1 MKANRIL
8 QCESELKRLKRTL
21 KRLKQQSVTVTLTGT
36 KQPLRERGV
45 KLLIG
50 FIDVHFDIL
59 VYQDEYIDDK
69 HVFVLRAY
77 PEDIARVL
85 RLAATQTDDVELH
98 KAFINLSQEVY
109 DSAGNT
115 QHFL

>member
-8 QCESELKRLKRTL
+8 QCESEFKRLKRTL
-21 KRLKQQSVTVTLTGT
+21 KRLKQQSVPVTLTGT
-36 KQPLRERGV
+36 MQPLRERGV

-59 VYQDEYIDDK
+59 VYQNEYIDDK

-77 PEDIARVL
+77 PEDISRAL
-85 RLAATQTDDVELH
+85 RLAASQTADAEIH
-98 KAFINLSQEVY
+98 KAFINLSKEVS
-109 DSAGNT
+109 DSDGNT

>member
-8 QCESELKRLKRTL
+8 QRESEIKNLKRALKRI
-21 KRLKQQSVTVTLTGT
+21 KQQSVTVTLTGT
-36 KQPLRERGV
+36 KQPLREHGV
-45 KLLIG
+45 KLLLG
-50 FIDVHFDIL
+50 FIDSYFDDL
-59 VYQDEYIDDK
+59 VYQNEYINDK
-69 HVFVLRAY
+69 LVFVLRAY

>member
-1 MKANRIL
+1 M
-8 QCESELKRLKRTL
+8 
-21 KRLKQQSVTVTLTGT
+21 
-36 KQPLRERGV
+36 
-45 KLLIG
+45 IG

-59 VYQDEYIDDK
+59 VYQNEYIDDK

>member
-45 KLLIG
+45 NLLIG
-50 FIDVHFDIL
+50 FIDIHFDDL
-59 VYQDEYIDDK
+59 VYQNEYIDDK
-69 HVFVLRAY
+69 LVFVLRAY

-85 RLAATQTDDVELH
+85 RLAATQTDDIELH
-98 KAFINLSQEVY
+98 KAFASLSKEVSES
-109 DSAGNT
+109 DGNT

>member
-8 QCESELKRLKRTL
+8 QRESEIKNLKRALKRI
-21 KRLKQQSVTVTLTGT
+21 KQQSVTVTLTGT

-50 FIDVHFDIL
+50 FIDVHFDDL
-59 VYQDEYIDDK
+59 VYQNEYINDK

-85 RLAATQTDDVELH
+85 RLAATQTDDIELH
-98 KAFINLSQEVY
+98 KAFASLSQEVS
-109 DSAGNT
+109 DSDGNT

>member
-50 FIDVHFDIL
+50 FIDIHFDIL
-59 VYQDEYIDDK
+59 VYQNEYIDDK

-77 PEDIARVL
+77 PEDIYRVL
-85 RLAATQTDDVELH
+85 RLASNQTKDIDLQ
-98 KAFINLSQEVY
+98 KAILNLAKEVS
-109 DSAGNT
+109 DSDGNT

>member
-50 FIDVHFDIL
+50 IAKYRNL
-59 VYQDEYIDDK
+59 YQNAN
-69 HVFVLRAY
+69 R
-77 PEDIARVL
+77 
-85 RLAATQTDDVELH
+85 
-98 KAFINLSQEVY
+98 
-109 DSAGNT
+109 
-115 QHFL
+115 

>member
-1 MKANRIL
+1 MKSNRIL
-8 QCESELKRLKRTL
+8 QRESEIKNLKKALKRI
-21 KRLKQQSVTVTLTGT
+21 KQQSVTVTLTGT
-36 KQPLRERGV
+36 KRPLRERDI

-50 FIDVHFDIL
+50 FIDVHFDDL
-59 VYQDEYIDDK
+59 VYQNEYIDDK
-69 HVFVLRAY
+69 HVFVLQAY